1 MSGAGPSQGAKAPSG
16 GSAVHEVT
24 SVGVSMSFANWIEH
38 KLFGHRKAV
47 LIVFAVLSL
56 FLGWR
61 ALLLKPDASFQKM
74 VPASHPYIASYLKYE
89 NELRPLTNVV
99 RIAVATTKGDIFT
112 REYQDAL
119 KKITDEVFYIPGV
132 DRGNLK
138 SLWTP
143 NVHWLEVTEEGLD
156 MGPVIPKTY
165 DGSLASLDQV
175 RTNVFRSGRI
185 GSLVANDLR
194 SAVILVPLLET
205 DPETGAKLDY
215 SKFSEKLE
223 SVVRAKYES
232 DTLKIHV
239 TGFAKIVGDL
249 IAGAGEVLKFFAL
262 TFVMTLVLLYWY
274 SRCWRSTLTT
284 IACCS
289 LAVIWQL
296 GIVQLLGFGLDPYS
310 VLVPFLTF
318 AIGVSHAVQN
328 INTMA
333 TERHRGLSDMDAA
346 RVTFRSLFVAGS
358 VALLCDAVGFST
370 LMVIRIGVI
379 QELAISASIGVAV
392 IILTKMLL
400 LPVLMSYYG
409 VSDSCLR
416 NQARRA
422 ASPQRFWRG
431 LSRVAEP
438 KFAVVA
444 VAVGVAIFAYGW
456 NARGG
461 LRIGD
466 IDPGAPELRAD
477 SRYNKDVAFLTS
489 HYSTSP
495 DVFVVMAQA
504 KAGECGAYPV
514 AAAVERLQSE
524 LENVTGVEATDSFF
538 GNMKN
543 VIAFTNGGDLRW
555 HAISRDRF
563 VSNAAGKSVPGD
575 YYNGDCS
582 MTPVYAYLANHKADT
597 LARVVAAS
605 EDFVARHNGGGV
617 NFLLAAGN
625 AGVEAA
631 TNIVVQQSEPLM
643 LMLVYGVVALLV
655 LLEFRSLRVTLAIM
669 LPLYMTSVL
678 CEALMAKLGLGV
690 KVATLPVIALGVGI
704 GVDYGIYIYNRLAQ
718 FLARGLPLKE
728 AYFET
733 LKTTGSAI
741 ALTGVALALGVATWV
756 FSAIKFHADMGLLLT
771 FMFLWNMVG
780 AIVLIPAL
788 TALLVPQ
795 RKRAPAPP
803 APSALPQEAP

>member
-1 MSGAGPSQGAKAPSG
+1 MN
-16 GSAVHEVT
+16 
-24 SVGVSMSFANWIEH
+24 FANWIE
-38 KLFGHRKAV
+38 KQLFGHRKAV

-61 ALLLKPDASFQKM
+61 ALLLKADASFQKM

-185 GSLVANDLR
+185 GSLVANDLK

-205 DPETGAKLDY
+205 HPETGAKLDY
-215 SKFSEKLE
+215 AKFSEQLE
-223 SVVRAKYES
+223 TVVRAKYEN
-232 DTLKIHV
+232 DNLKIHV

-262 TFVMTLVLLYWY
+262 TFVMTLALLYWY

-296 GIVQLLGFGLDPYS
+296 GIVQLLGFGIDPYS

-333 TERHRGLSDMDAA
+333 SERHRGLSDMDAA
-346 RVTFRSLFVAGS
+346 RMTFRSLFVAGS

-370 LMVIRIGVI
+370 LMVIKIGVI

-409 VSDSCLR
+409 VSPSGLAH
-416 NQARRA
+416 QARRA
-422 ASPQRFWRG
+422 ASPQRFWRA

-438 KFAVVA
+438 KFAAVA

-456 NARGG
+456 NARSG

-504 KAGECGAYPV
+504 KAGECGAYPA

-524 LENVTGVEATDSFF
+524 LENVPGVEATDSLF

-555 HAISRDRF
+555 YAVSRDRF

-575 YYNGDCS
+575 YYNSDCS

-597 LARVVAAS
+597 LTRVVAAS

-625 AGVEAA
+625 AGIEAA

-669 LPLYMTSVL
+669 LPLYVTSVL

-704 GVDYGIYIYNRLAQ
+704 GVDYGIYIYNKLAQ

-741 ALTGVALALGVATWV
+741 ALTGISLALGVATWV
-756 FSAIKFHADMGLLLT
+756 FSPIKYHADMGILLT
-771 FMFLWNMVG
+771 FMFVWNMVG

-788 TALLVPQ
+788 TALLNPGS
-795 RKRAPAPP
+795 RKSSLRATTP
-803 APSALPQEAP
+803 APSV